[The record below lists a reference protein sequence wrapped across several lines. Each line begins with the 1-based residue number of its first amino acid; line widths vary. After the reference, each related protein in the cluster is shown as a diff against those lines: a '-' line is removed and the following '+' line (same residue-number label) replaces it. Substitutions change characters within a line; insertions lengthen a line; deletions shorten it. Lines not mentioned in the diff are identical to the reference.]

1 MIALLKKSFFLGAL
15 VLLASCSEEDEKL
28 TVDAEEAA
36 LVANLD
42 IDRISLDQTNPG
54 NPAVT
59 VSWSEAEYSMPTPIS
74 YVVQFASTS
83 DFANPVNA
91 SNTSVTEV
99 TLAMSAVNNTA
110 NALGFVPFEWQQ
122 AYIRVKASIGT
133 TDSQI
138 QYSEPIGVMLYPYFS
153 YPYDDYYLVGAATAP
168 GWSNDNNNPLLFR
181 DPFNENQYSY
191 TGKFNQD
198 FFKILAQ
205 RGQWA
210 PQYGVEGGNLKLRP
224 TEDQPDPPSIEST
237 VAGYRTFSINLANNT
252 FSFKEVEDVPA
263 AFSSVTV
270 TGNAGG
276 DVSLTALAFDPHIWY
291 VRSTPLEAG
300 SITFSANGMTYGSD
314 TEFSGTAEVDGG
326 SIPVPVKDDYE
337 IWFNDITG
345 EYAMIPLNFSK

>member
-1 MIALLKKSFFLGAL
+1 MITLLKRCLFLL
-15 VLLASCSEEDEKL
+15 TVVVLTACSEEDEKL
-28 TVDAEEAA
+28 TVASEQAA

-42 IDRISLDQTNPG
+42 IDRIALDQTNPG

-59 VSWSEAEYSMPTPIS
+59 VSWSKAEYSTPTLIT
-74 YVVQFASTS
+74 YVVQFAANQS
-83 DFANPVNA
+83 FENPVDA
-91 SNTSVTEV
+91 ITTSNTET

-122 AYIRVKASIGT
+122 AYVRVKSSIGT
-133 TDSQI
+133 RESQI
-138 QYSEPIGVMLYPYFS
+138 TFSDPVGVMLYPYFS

-181 DPFNENQYSY
+181 NPFNENEYSY
-191 TGKFNQD
+191 TGRFNQD

-205 RGQWA
+205 RGSWA
-210 PQYGVEGGNLKLRP
+210 PQYGVEGSSLKLRP

-237 VAGYRTFSINLANNT
+237 VAGYRTFSINLSNNT
-252 FSFKEVEDVPA
+252 FSFEDVENVPE

-276 DVSLTALAFDPHIWY
+276 DVTLTALAFDPHIWY

-300 SITFSANGMTYGSD
+300 SITFSGAGATYGAE
-314 TEFSGTAEVDGG
+314 TEFSGTATVDGG
-326 SIPVPVKDDYE
+326 NIPVPVKDDYE

-345 EYAMIPLNFSK
+345 EYAMIPLNFAN